1 MRQQIQQF
9 GRTLSG
15 MVMPNIGA
23 FIAWGFITALFIPE
37 GWWPNGQLAQLVGPM
52 LTYLLPLLI
61 AYTAGRNVAGERGGV
76 IGAIAAVGV
85 IVGSDIPMFIGAM
98 IMGRLAGYAIRR
110 FDRMVEGRV
119 KAGFEMLVS
128 NFSIGI
134 LGMLLAVLGYYV
146 VGSVVSGLT
155 MLISSGAELV
165 IRHGLLPLV
174 SLFVEPAKV
183 LFLNNAVNHGIFSPI
198 GIEQARETGQSIM
211 FLLETNPGPG
221 LGVLLAY
228 WLFGRGNARQSA
240 PGAVIIQFFGG
251 IHEIYFPYILARPV
265 LIVAA
270 IAGSAAG
277 LLFFSLSDA
286 GLVAP
291 ASPGSILSVLAMA
304 PKGKTLIVLLGVVI
318 SAAVSLVVAAPFIRR
333 ASKTETE
340 GDPAVGKLP
349 QSAAGISPHAAG
361 RPVRKV
367 IFACDAGMGSSA
379 LGATRFRKRLRDAE
393 IGVAVGNSA
402 ADRIPSDADVVV
414 CQSVL
419 AERIAAAAKGAELIV
434 IDNFLSD
441 PGLDALFAR
450 LESAKPTAAGL
461 GTVSCGESDSDMSDA
476 RLAEAVL
483 PSDVCDARSAGAT
496 PSSETSAFRPAETT
510 ASPDMPVAADSAP
523 QPEETASAPKD
534 AAPDGAI
541 LQPGNIRVGLPAE
554 PKEEAIRRAGEL
566 LVAGGY
572 ARPEYVD
579 AMLRREE
586 LATTC
591 LGMGLAIPHGTSDAK
606 ERVLR
611 SGIVVLQYPDGVDF
625 DGEKAHLIVGI
636 AGVGDEHLEI
646 LARLSASFED
656 EELLQRL
663 MTATDPQVI
672 YDALK

>member
-98 IMGRLAGYAIRR
+98 IMGPLAGYAIRR
-110 FDRMVEGRV
+110 FDRMVEGHV

-277 LLFFSLSDA
+277 LLFFLLTDA

-318 SAAVSLVVAAPFIRR
+318 SAAVSLLVAAPFIRR

-379 LGATRFRKRLRDAE
+379 LGATRFRRRLRDAG

-441 PGLDALFAR
+441 PGLDALF
-450 LESAKPTAAGL
+450 
-461 GTVSCGESDSDMSDA
+461 V
-476 RLAEAVL
+476 RLAETT
-483 PSDVCDARSAGAT
+483 PSCGVSGSRSAQ
-496 PSSETSAFRPAETT
+496 SALSCDQSGLRDA
-510 ASPDMPVAADSAP
+510 AADSDP
-523 QPEETASAPKD
+523 KPEETASAPKD

-554 PKEEAIRRAGEL
+554 PKEKAIRRAGEL

-611 SGIVVLQYPDGVDF
+611 SGIVILQYPDGVDF

>member
-98 IMGRLAGYAIRR
+98 IMGPLAGYAIRR

-228 WLFGRGNARQSA
+228 WLFGRGNAHQSA

-333 ASKTETE
+333 VSKTETE

-379 LGATRFRKRLRDAE
+379 LGATRFRRRLRDAG

-441 PGLDALFAR
+441 PGLDALF
-450 LESAKPTAAGL
+450 
-461 GTVSCGESDSDMSDA
+461 V
-476 RLAEAVL
+476 RLAETT
-483 PSDVCDARSAGAT
+483 PSCGVSGSRSAQ
-496 PSSETSAFRPAETT
+496 SALSCDQSGLRDA
-510 ASPDMPVAADSAP
+510 AADSDP
-523 QPEETASAPKD
+523 KPEETAFAPKD

-554 PKEEAIRRAGEL
+554 PKEKAIRRAGEL

-611 SGIVVLQYPDGVDF
+611 SGIVILQYPDGVDF